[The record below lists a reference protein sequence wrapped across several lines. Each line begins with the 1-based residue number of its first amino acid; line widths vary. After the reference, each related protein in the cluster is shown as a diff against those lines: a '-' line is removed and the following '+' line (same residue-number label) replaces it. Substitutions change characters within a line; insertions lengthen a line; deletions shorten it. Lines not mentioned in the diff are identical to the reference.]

1 MSATQIS
8 LKCKTIFSIVLSILF
23 GLNIS
28 MAISPHPGDG
38 EKDVKRNTN
47 KIKKIVLDAGHGG
60 KDSGASGKISKEKD
74 VVLSL
79 VLKMGKEIEKR
90 YPDVE
95 VIYTRK
101 TDKFIELHER
111 ARIANEANADLFI
124 SVHCNAAGNRS
135 AKGTETYVLGLHR
148 NDDNLEVAK
157 RENAAILFEE
167 NYEENYD
174 GFDPTSE
181 ISHIILN
188 MYQNAFLDRSLAF
201 ANSLESNLQDRSKR
215 NSRGV
220 KQAGFLVLRNTF
232 MTSILFEAGFLTNAE
247 EEKFL
252 NSEAGQKKIVESFIL
267 ALNDDKTK
275 LEENPQLAKVKTKKQ
290 NQPGAQPVAQQT
302 AASQASQNTDQAPE
316 MKVIKTVAELERE
329 EAQAKENPKNETA
342 APQPKSEVADQTIN
356 EKKREGLEFCV
367 QLSASPQKT
376 NMSATEWRNIDNLS
390 VRFENKMYKY
400 QITGIHS
407 YSDANNI
414 KNNMIR
420 RGFSGAFVVAYNNG
434 DRIDVSEAIT
444 LSK

>member
-28 MAISPHPGDG
+28 IAHSLYPGDG
-38 EKDVKRNTN
+38 VKDVKRNTN

-60 KDSGASGKISKEKD
+60 KDSGANGKISKEKD

-124 SVHCNAAGNRS
+124 SVHCNAAGNKS

-201 ANSLESNLQDRSKR
+201 ANSLESNLQDRNKR
-215 NSRGV
+215 KSRGV

-232 MTSILFEAGFLTNAE
+232 MTSILFEAGFLTNPD
-247 EEKFL
+247 EEKYL
-252 NSEAGQKKIVESFIL
+252 NSEAGQKQIVESFIL
-267 ALNDDKTK
+267 ALNDYKTK
-275 LEENPQLAKVKTKKQ
+275 LEENPQLARVKTEKQ
-290 NQPGAQPVAQQT
+290 NQQPGSQPIAQQT
-302 AASQASQNTDQAPE
+302 ATTETPDDDQAPK

-329 EAQAKENPKNETA
+329 EAQAKEKSNKDTP
-342 APQPKSEVADQTIN
+342 APQPQTEMADNTTD
-356 EKKREGLEFCV
+356 EKKSEGLEFCV
-367 QLSASPQKT
+367 QLSASPKKT
-376 NMSATEWRNIDNLS
+376 NLSATEWRNIENLS

-400 QITGIHS
+400 QITGIRS

-414 KNNMIR
+414 KNNMIQ

>member
-1 MSATQIS
+1 MSATQFS

-28 MAISPHPGDG
+28 IAHSLYPGDG
-38 EKDVKRNTN
+38 VKDVKRNTN

-60 KDSGASGKISKEKD
+60 KDSGANGKISKEKD

-124 SVHCNAAGNRS
+124 SVHCNAAGNKS

-201 ANSLESNLQDRSKR
+201 ANSLESNLQDRNKR
-215 NSRGV
+215 KSRGV

-232 MTSILFEAGFLTNAE
+232 MTSILFEAGFLTNPD
-247 EEKFL
+247 EEKYL
-252 NSEAGQKKIVESFIL
+252 NSEAGQKQIVESFIL
-267 ALNDDKTK
+267 ALNDYKTK
-275 LEENPQLAKVKTKKQ
+275 LEENPQLARVKTEKQ
-290 NQPGAQPVAQQT
+290 NQQPGSQPIAQQT
-302 AASQASQNTDQAPE
+302 ATTETQDDDQAPK

-329 EAQAKENPKNETA
+329 EAQAKEKSNKDTP
-342 APQPKSEVADQTIN
+342 APQPQTEMADNTTD
-356 EKKREGLEFCV
+356 EKKSEGLEFCV
-367 QLSASPQKT
+367 QLSASPKKT
-376 NMSATEWRNIDNLS
+376 NLSATEWRNIENLS

-400 QITGIHS
+400 QITGIRS

-414 KNNMIR
+414 KNNMIQ

>member
-1 MSATQIS
+1 MSATQFS

-23 GLNIS
+23 VFNIS
-28 MAISPHPGDG
+28 MAHSLYDGGG
-38 EKDVKRNTN
+38 EKDVKKNSN

-60 KDSGASGKISKEKD
+60 KDSGANGKISKEKD

-79 VLKMGKEIEKR
+79 VLKMGKEIERR

-124 SVHCNAAGNRS
+124 SVHCNAAGNRA
-135 AKGTETYVLGLHR
+135 AKGTETFVLGLHR
-148 NDDNLEVAK
+148 NDDNLAVAK
-157 RENAAILFEE
+157 RENGAILFEE

-201 ANSLESNLQDRSKR
+201 ANSLESNLRDRNNR

-232 MTSILFEAGFLTNAE
+232 MTSILFEAGFLTNPD
-247 EEKFL
+247 EEKYL
-252 NSEAGQKKIVESFIL
+252 NSEAGQKQIVESFIL
-267 ALNDDKTK
+267 ALNDYKTK
-275 LEENPQLAKVKTKKQ
+275 LEENPQLAKVKTEKQ
-290 NQPGAQPVAQQT
+290 NHPNQVPVV
-302 AASQASQNTDQAPE
+302 QAVNVRPQETSTAPE
-316 MKVIKTVAELERE
+316 SKVIKTVAELERE
-329 EAQAKENPKNETA
+329 EAEAQSATQAKEKQDAIPLANPDKEG
-342 APQPKSEVADQTIN
+342 TI
-356 EKKREGLEFCV
+356 EFCI
-367 QLSASPQKT
+367 QLSASPNKS
-376 NMSATEWRNIDNLS
+376 NLSAAEWRNIENLS
-390 VRFENKMYKY
+390 VRYENKMYKY
-400 QITGIHS
+400 QITGIHN
-407 YSDANNI
+407 YSEANNL
-414 KNNMIR
+414 KNKMIQ
-420 RGFSGAFVVAYNNG
+420 RGFTGAFVVAYNNG
-434 DRIDVSEAIT
+434 DRIDVSEAIS

>member
-23 GLNIS
+23 GFNIS
-28 MAISPHPGDG
+28 MAHIVVPGG
-38 EKDVKRNTN
+38 GGKDVKKNSN

-74 VVLSL
+74 VVLNL
-79 VLKMGKEIEKR
+79 VLKMGKEIEKK
-90 YPDVE
+90 YPDIE

-135 AKGTETYVLGLHR
+135 AMGTETFVLGLHR

-188 MYQNAFLDRSLAF
+188 MYQNAFMDRSLAF
-201 ANSLESNLQDRSKR
+201 ANSLESNLRDRNKR
-215 NSRGV
+215 KSRGV

-232 MTSILFEAGFLTNAE
+232 MTSILFEAGFLTNPE
-247 EEKFL
+247 EEKYL
-252 NSEAGQKKIVESFIL
+252 NSAAGQKQIVESFLL
-267 ALNDDKTK
+267 ALSDYKTK
-275 LEENPQLAKVKTKKQ
+275 LEENPQLAKVKTEKQ
-290 NQPGAQPVAQQT
+290 NHPNQVPIIQT
-302 AASQASQNTDQAPE
+302 ANVTSQESKPAQE

-329 EAQAKENPKNETA
+329 EAAARSASGSSAQPQNSGQAA
-342 APQPKSEVADQTIN
+342 
-356 EKKREGLEFCV
+356 KKDLEIEFCI
-367 QLSASPQKT
+367 QLSASPNKS
-376 NMSATEWRNIDNLS
+376 NLNASEWRNIENLS
-390 VRFENKMYKY
+390 VRYENKMYKY
-400 QITGIHS
+400 QITGIQN
-407 YSDANNI
+407 YTEANHL
-414 KNNMIR
+414 KNQMIQ

-434 DRIDVSEAIT
+434 DRIDVSEAIS